1 MPCQTQQMKMWDT
14 PSLSWQTWGTQL
26 SDVKHFCAFQ
36 FLTLTH
42 CNDVCTSSFLLWIL
56 KSLSLQPLHVASQ
69 PLLFVSNQQCNQTD
83 LCQPCTALKLQ
94 KQDHPL
100 FLSCHNFMLVTHHMP
115 ISNVNKYFI
124 DGVNLFCRDWSLEWD
139 KLFTY
144 QFYDL
149 GKSLRASKFISFIW
163 KMELEVNRVAVKGK
177 WARILKHCMA
187 SVESLCYFRC
197 FHFFILLLPSYLL
210 FVKVNTINYFYR
222 IKRQNFSITKAT
234 VLYILKI

>member
-1 MPCQTQQMKMWDT
+1 M
-14 PSLSWQTWGTQL
+14 S
-26 SDVKHFCAFQ
+26 A
-36 FLTLTH
+36 
-42 CNDVCTSSFLLWIL
+42 
-56 KSLSLQPLHVASQ
+56 
-69 PLLFVSNQQCNQTD
+69 PLLFSSESWNRSHYNHSMWLHNLCSLFPINSATKQTSASHV
-83 LCQPCTALKLQ
+83 L
-94 KQDHPL
+94 PL
-100 FLSCHNFMLVTHHMP
+100 NFRSKTTLFSFHSCHNFMLVTHHMP

-124 DGVNLFCRDWSLEWD
+124 DGVNLFCREWSLEWD

-149 GKSLRASKFISFIW
+149 GKSLRASRFISFIW

-197 FHFFILLLPSYLL
+197 FHFSILLLPSYLL